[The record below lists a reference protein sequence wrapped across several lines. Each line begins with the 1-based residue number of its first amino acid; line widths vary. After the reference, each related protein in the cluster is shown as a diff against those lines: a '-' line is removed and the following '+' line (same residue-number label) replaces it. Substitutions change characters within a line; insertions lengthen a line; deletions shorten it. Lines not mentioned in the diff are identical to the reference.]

1 LTRIMIVAGEA
12 SGDLHGANLVS
23 EARKLDPALSFF
35 GMGGR
40 RLRSAGVEL
49 MVDLAHMS
57 LMGITEIFSALGHVR
72 SALKTLKEAMAQ
84 ERPAALVLIDY
95 PDFNLSLAKEAR
107 RLGIPVFYYICP
119 QIWAWRT
126 GRVKKMARLVDRLL
140 VVFPFE
146 VEFYRGHGLEAEF
159 IGHPLLDVM
168 ALPRPKSEVK
178 AELGFDPDRPLL
190 VLLPGSRRPLVGK
203 LLPPMLEAAR
213 LMRNKWP
220 ELNLAVAQ
228 AETLNSDFV
237 ASFIQDP
244 ALKVKIIAGRSHT
257 LQNAADAVLAA
268 SGTATL
274 ETALMLTP
282 MVVVYRTSFLTY
294 VLGKSML
301 KTQHVSIVNLI
312 AGRRIVPELLQ
323 NEVRPDKIGAELE
336 RILMDDGEKERMIE
350 DLKAVRGALGQPG
363 AGRRAAELLLQTVGP
378 QREPAEG
385 RE

>member
-1 LTRIMIVAGEA
+1 LTRVMIVAGEA
-12 SGDLHGANLVS
+12 SGDLHGANLAA
-23 EARKLDPALSFF
+23 EARRMAPDLSFF
-35 GMGGR
+35 GMGGS
-40 RLRSAGVEL
+40 RLKAAGVEL
-49 MVDLAHMS
+49 MVDLTHMS

-72 SALKTLKEAMAQ
+72 SALKTLKTAMAR

-146 VEFYRGHGLEAEF
+146 VEFYRKYGLEAEF

-168 ALPRPKSEVK
+168 APPRPKAEVK
-178 AELGFDPDRPLL
+178 AELGFDPDTPLL

-203 LLPPMLEAAR
+203 LLPLMLEAAR
-213 LMRNKWP
+213 LILTKRP
-220 ELNLAVAQ
+220 DLNLALAQ
-228 AETLNSDFV
+228 AETLNADFIE
-237 ASFIQDP
+237 SFIQDP
-244 ALKVKIIAGRSHT
+244 SLGIKVAAGRSHT

-282 MVVVYRTSFLTY
+282 MVVVYRTSLLTY
-294 VLGKSML
+294 LLGKSML
-301 KTQHVSIVNLI
+301 KTEHVSIVNLI

-323 NEVRPDKIGAELE
+323 NEVRPDKIAAELE
-336 RILMDDGEKERMIE
+336 RILMDAGGRKKMIE
-350 DLKAVRGALGQPG
+350 DLEAVRGALGEPG
-363 AGRRAAELLLQTVGP
+363 AGRRAAEMLLQTIGLK
-378 QREPAEG
+378 R
-385 RE
+385 

>member
-23 EARKLDPALSFF
+23 EACKLDSALSFF

-72 SALKTLKEAMAQ
+72 SALKILKAAMAR

-126 GRVKKMARLVDRLL
+126 GRVKKMARLVDRRL

-168 ALPRPKSEVK
+168 APPRPKPEVK

-220 ELNLAVAQ
+220 DLNLAVAQ
-228 AETLNSDFV
+228 AETLSSDFV

-244 ALKVKIIAGRSHT
+244 ALKVKIIAGRSHA

-323 NEVRPDKIGAELE
+323 NEVRPDKIGTELE
-336 RILMDDGEKERMIE
+336 RILMDAGGRKKMIE
-350 DLKAVRGALGQPG
+350 DLEAVRGALGEPG
-363 AGRRAAELLLQTVGP
+363 AGRRAAEMLLQTIGLK
-378 QREPAEG
+378 R
-385 RE
+385 